1 MGDNETLAALAAQV
15 DDLRGKVAK
24 LQGVVASWNAR
35 LETEGIGATLLLRT
49 EVKHLAEQLDATLAE
64 VKHLAEQLEAALSA
78 HRLTPPPAPYWLRL
92 DAAEHRKRLAE
103 LRSWVEEFLR
113 VQYADY
119 TSGLRFCWANHPTA
133 IWELSTLMTEWLR
146 VYGDEDNRDLS
157 AALWWHERWLPGTLA
172 RLVKAIPCDEA
183 GCRGPR
189 PQENTNWRSHDEQQ

>member
-49 EVKHLAEQLDATLAE
+49 EVKHLAEQL
-64 VKHLAEQLEAALSA
+64 EAALAA

-92 DAAEHRKRLAE
+92 DAAEHRKRLTE

-133 IWELSTLMTEWLR
+133 IWELSTLMTEWRR
-146 VYGDEDNRDLS
+146 VYGDENNRDLS

-172 RLVKAIPCDEA
+172 RLKAIPCDEA

>member
-1 MGDNETLAALAAQV
+1 MADNDTLAALAAQV

-24 LQGVVASWNAR
+24 LQGVVGSWNAR

-49 EVKHLAEQLDATLAE
+49 EVKHLAEQLEATLAE

-78 HRLTPPPAPYWLRL
+78 HRLKPPPAPYWLRL
-92 DAAEHRKRLAE
+92 DAAEHRKRLTE

-119 TSGLRFCWANHPTA
+119 TSGLRSCWVNHPTA
-133 IWELSTLMTEWLR
+133 IWELSTIMTEWLR
-146 VYGDEDNRDLS
+146 VYGDEANRDLS

-172 RLVKAIPCDEA
+172 RLVKAIPCDEVGCQGPDRRAEPEPEA
-183 GCRGPR
+183 GL
-189 PQENTNWRSHDEQQ
+189 